1 MLVRLIYI
9 FDRVLII
16 ITAANFP
23 KNGQKNIILFIDSYR
38 ELGSNLFVGKVKIGQ
53 KLEIHTR
60 NFGLIIFVDVEF
72 LTGL

>member
-1 MLVRLIYI
+1 MRLIYI

-53 KLEIHTR
+53 KLEIHMYTR